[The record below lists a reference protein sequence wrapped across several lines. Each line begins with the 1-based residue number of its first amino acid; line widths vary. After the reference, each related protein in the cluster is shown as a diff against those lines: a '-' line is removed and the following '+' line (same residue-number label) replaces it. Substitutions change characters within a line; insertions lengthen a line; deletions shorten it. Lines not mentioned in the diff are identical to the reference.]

1 MQDYRKL
8 TVWQKAHALALDAY
22 ADSAKYLGRPDGWA
36 LRDQVRRAAISIPA
50 NIAEGAGR
58 GSDRDFRR
66 FLFHSLGSANELEYD
81 LLLARD
87 LGFWPVPLH
96 DTRGRQIAE
105 VRRMLSGLIA
115 RLTSAVS
122 AC

>member
-8 TVWQKAHALALDAY
+8 EVWKKAHALALHAY
-22 ADSAKYLGRPDGWA
+22 ADSAMYLRDPEGWA
-36 LRDQVRRAAISIPA
+36 LRDQIRRAAVSIPA

-58 GSDRDFRR
+58 GSGPDFRR

-87 LGFWPVPLH
+87 LGLLPVPLH
-96 DTRGRQIAE
+96 EERSREIAE

-115 RLTSAVS
+115 RLTSSVAAV
-122 AC
+122 

>member
-8 TVWQKAHALALDAY
+8 DVWKKAHTLALDTY
-22 ADSAKYLGRPDGWA
+22 ADSAEYLGNPDGWA
-36 LRDQVRRAAISIPA
+36 LRDQIRRAAISIPS

-58 GSDRDFRR
+58 SSDPDFRR

-87 LGFWPVPLH
+87 LGLLPGPLH
-96 DTRGRQIAE
+96 EKRGREIAE

-115 RLTSAVS
+115 RLTSSVRAV
-122 AC
+122 